1 MRDPRIFTTPGFN
14 PNAPDPLGGGLAKPK
29 AGSPTFGFP
38 APAAPP
44 GAGRV
49 TAPAVQQG
57 GAQQGGGISG
67 LQGLGLSLGDFAAG
81 FRGQQTGPSQQ
92 LLAQRQQQFQERQ
105 QQLAQSIQIAQ
116 QFGQY
121 LDQGPVAAY
130 EERKAKARERYLQTY
145 GPDSAEIFDTVIGS
159 GNLTPAMIADL
170 QGDEYGR
177 MLLAGGSVEQIR
189 KYFFSPEGFGARRD
203 RVDVQELPAVN
214 RKFQAILGTKDPTV
228 RRLLDGA
235 LENGRFSP
243 EEIANLNDQLP
254 DQLRF
259 SRGELEIIRRQ
270 EDKFEE
276 ANPKTFESSGTVKA
290 QRELKM
296 KADEQIRVQR
306 AEQQAQADLGGPPA
320 GSKLTANAQQE
331 GFARAQRTDLN
342 ARATVS
348 KLDRLLETPGGV
360 GDVGLIFG
368 FINALD
374 ETAVRD
380 GERELLATAQSLRG
394 RVQSIV
400 GNLTSGTVVSEEQ
413 RAALTDVLRRAKEDI
428 TADRVMTITNL
439 RRNAAALGSRPEVIQ
454 SYDELLA
461 FGSESNA
468 EAGAEGESTAET
480 VDDDAFLDE
489 GSGNA
494 PASGSR
500 EIEKTNSVKARE
512 KPGDVQRQS
521 NEPTSV
527 LKKRLE
533 MARIKVRAL
542 ELEIA
547 KTGSSR
553 AKRELEVAR
562 EELARAE
569 SYGVR

>member
-189 KYFFSPEGFGARRD
+189 NYFFSPEGFGARRE

-214 RKFQAILGTKDPTV
+214 RKFQAILATKEPAV
-228 RRLLDGA
+228 RKLLEGA

-270 EDKFEE
+270 EDKVEE

-290 QRELKM
+290 KRELKM
-296 KADEQIRVQR
+296 KADEQIRLQR
-306 AEQQAQADLGGPPA
+306 AEQQAQADFGGPPA
-320 GSKLTANAQQE
+320 GSTLTANAQQE
-331 GFARAQRTDLN
+331 GFSRAQRTDFN
-342 ARATVS
+342 ARATIS

-400 GNLTSGTVVSEEQ
+400 GNLTSGTVVSDEQ

-428 TADRVMTITNL
+428 TTDRVMTITNL

-454 SYDELLA
+454 SYDDLLA

-468 EAGAEGESTAET
+468 EAGAEGEPTAAPLGDEI
-480 VDDDAFLDE
+480 DAFLDE
-489 GSGNA
+489 GA
-494 PASGSR
+494 PADSGKRANTRGPLSGGR
-500 EIEKTNSVKARE
+500 GPSVGPAPDERKLNSMRRNIQALESEIEKS
-512 KPGDVQRQS
+512 
-521 NEPTSV
+521 
-527 LKKRLE
+527 
-533 MARIKVRAL
+533 
-542 ELEIA
+542 
-547 KTGSSR
+547 GSSR
-553 AKRELEVAR
+553 AKRSLVTAR
-562 EELARAE
+562 EELRRYE
-569 SYGVR
+569 SGGR